1 MSGNT
6 VNPNQLLKMTKSTGE
21 NQNFDPSQADD
32 DVLANFNMADLDG
45 LSAEFFGQNNGHVD
59 STLDGFA
66 TAAPMFDNVDFS
78 RQPQEMNHMSYS
90 LNPSPATLAPPHGL
104 PAMPA
109 RLAYHPAIG
118 YYYPVPNQP
127 IPGYSGTGAF
137 HLAPAFAAPPAPIFN
152 QALVAPI
159 IPATPFGTVL
169 PEVTAKR
176 THAKLAPASNKRKFG
191 PAAFF
196 EDQEQSKRRA
206 VGDGNSPLPVSRD
219 SEPANWT
226 QQKKKTHTAS
236 QAAGAMK
243 EMNIATVQRCRC
255 ELGPNATESHIPR
268 PRNAFIIF
276 RGDFSSRFRTSK
288 DQKRG
293 TANADISK
301 LAGQTWRRI
310 GKKGQAEY
318 QVRAAKEKEE
328 HRKQY
333 PNYHYTPMKKIQAR
347 FGLESC
353 TCGAYKTNMIE
364 LKRLREGG
372 ATPPNDFMATNKS
385 EADDGE
391 YKAPRTRSISRANS
405 SQAPTAR
412 MATYDFNADMSGL
425 DFSLEP
431 QDDWDFEALQAFNN
445 AAEDINAEQQPVQR
459 RSSRSGKTVHYADD
473 AGQEDDQVATATTA
487 RKHRPAPISTSRK
500 SSNSSQLS
508 ALNSADFKFDDAE
521 SVSSRTRSKSVS
533 QSEDERV
540 LPAGL
545 SSPSSLFGD
554 DRDVGEN
561 IVVATP
567 KASHKHN
574 GLALPP
580 RTARQTRSQSR
591 GRARRRS

>member
-6 VNPNQLLKMTKSTGE
+6 VNPNQLFTTTNSTDM

-32 DVLANFNMADLDG
+32 DVLANVNMADLDG
-45 LSAEFFGQNNGHVD
+45 LSAEFFGQYSGPVG

-66 TAAPMFDNVDFS
+66 TATPVFDNFDFS
-78 RQPQEMNHMSYS
+78 RQPQEMNHVPYS
-90 LNPSPATLAPPHGL
+90 LNPSPATLAPPQGP

-109 RLAYHPAIG
+109 RLSYHPAIG
-118 YYYPVPNQP
+118 YFIPVPSVP

-137 HLAPAFAAPPAPIFN
+137 GTAPAFAAPPAPIFS
-152 QALVAPI
+152 QAPVAPNL
-159 IPATPFGTVL
+159 PATPFDTVL
-169 PEVTAKR
+169 PEVSAKR
-176 THAKLAPASNKRKFG
+176 TQPKRAPASNKRKFG

-196 EDQEQSKRRA
+196 EDLEQTKRRA
-206 VGDGNSPLPVSRD
+206 VGDGNSPMPVSRD
-219 SEPANWT
+219 LNHS
-226 QQKKKTHTAS
+226 KKTHTTS

-243 EMNIATVQRCRC
+243 EMNVATVQRCRC
-255 ELGPNATESHIPR
+255 ELGPNATEPHIPR

-276 RGDFSSRFRTSK
+276 RGDFSSRFRTSR

-318 QVRAAKEKEE
+318 QVRAAQEKEE

-333 PNYHYTPMKKIQAR
+333 PNYHYTPMKKIKAR

-353 TCGAYKTNMIE
+353 KCGAYETNMIE
-364 LKRLREGG
+364 LKRLRDGG
-372 ATPPNDFMATNKS
+372 ATPPNDFMASANKS
-385 EADDGE
+385 EADDGQ

-405 SQAPTAR
+405 IQAPTAQ
-412 MATYDFNADMSGL
+412 MATYDFDADLPGL

-431 QDDWDFEALQAFNN
+431 QEDWDFEALQAFNN
-445 AAEDINAEQQPVQR
+445 AVPDITAEQQPTTR
-459 RSSRSGKTVHYADD
+459 RSSRSSKKAVHYADE
-473 AGQEDDQVATATTA
+473 AEENDDEVTTPKATQ
-487 RKHRPAPISTSRK
+487 KHRPAPISTSRK

-508 ALNSADFKFDDAE
+508 ALNTADFQVDDTE

-533 QSEDERV
+533 QSEDEMA
-540 LPAGL
+540 LPTGL
-545 SSPSSLFGD
+545 SSPSSLFGFD
-554 DRDVGEN
+554 DDDIGDN

-567 KASHKHN
+567 KVSPEHTN
-574 GLALPP
+574 LALPP

>member
-6 VNPNQLLKMTKSTGE
+6 VNSNQLFTMTNSTDM

-32 DVLANFNMADLDG
+32 VLTNFNMADLDG
-45 LSAEFFGQNNGHVD
+45 LNAEFFGLDSGPVD

-66 TAAPMFDNVDFS
+66 AAAPMFDNVDFS
-78 RQPQEMNHMSYS
+78 RQLQEMNHMPYS
-90 LNPSPATLAPPHGL
+90 LNPSPATLAPPQGL

-109 RLAYHPAIG
+109 RVLYHPEIG
-118 YYYPVPNQP
+118 YYIPVPNAP
-127 IPGYSGTGAF
+127 IPGFSGIGAF
-137 HLAPAFAAPPAPIFN
+137 GMAPAFAAPPAPIFS
-152 QALVAPI
+152 QAPVAPI
-159 IPATPFGTVL
+159 VPAFPFDAAL
-169 PEVTAKR
+169 PDVTAKR
-176 THAKLAPASNKRKFG
+176 TQPKRAPASNKRKFG

-196 EDQEQSKRRA
+196 EDLEQTKRRA
-206 VGDGNSPLPVSRD
+206 VGDGDSPLPVSHD
-219 SEPANWT
+219 LNYS
-226 QQKKKTHTAS
+226 KKTHTAS

-255 ELGPNATESHIPR
+255 ELGPNATEPHIPR

-276 RGDFSSRFRTSK
+276 RGDFSSRFRTSR

-301 LAGQTWRRI
+301 LAGQTWRKI
-310 GKKGQAEY
+310 GKKGQEEY
-318 QVRAAKEKEE
+318 QVRAAQEKEE

-353 TCGAYKTNMIE
+353 KCGAYETNMIE
-364 LKRLREGG
+364 LKRLRDGG
-372 ATPPNDFMATNKS
+372 ATPPNDFMASANKS

-405 SQAPTAR
+405 IQAPTAHT
-412 MATYDFNADMSGL
+412 ATYDFDVDMSNI

-431 QDDWDFEALQAFNN
+431 QDDWNFEALQAFNN
-445 AAEDINAEQQPVQR
+445 AVPDLTAEQQPATR
-459 RSSRSGKTVHYADD
+459 RSSRSGKKAVHYADE
-473 AGQEDDQVATATTA
+473 AEDNDDEVTTPRATK
-487 RKHRPAPISTSRK
+487 KHRPAPISTSRK

-508 ALNSADFKFDDAE
+508 ALNTADFKVDDAE

-533 QSEDERV
+533 QSEDEMAV
-540 LPAGL
+540 PTDL
-545 SSPSSLFGD
+545 SSPSSLFGFD
-554 DRDVGEN
+554 DDSDIGDN
-561 IVVATP
+561 IVIATP
-567 KASHKHN
+567 KASPKHTD
-574 GLALPP
+574 LSLPP

>member
-6 VNPNQLLKMTKSTGE
+6 VNPNQLFKTTNLIDE

-45 LSAEFFGQNNGHVD
+45 LSADFFSQNNGLAD

-78 RQPQEMNHMSYS
+78 RQPQEMNPMPYS
-90 LNPSPATLAPPHGL
+90 LNPSPATLVPPQGL

-109 RLAYHPAIG
+109 RLSYHPAVG
-118 YYYPVPNQP
+118 YFIPVPGVP
-127 IPGYSGTGAF
+127 ITGYSATGPFGA
-137 HLAPAFAAPPAPIFN
+137 APAFVAPSAPVFSQAAAAPIF
-152 QALVAPI
+152 
-159 IPATPFGTVL
+159 PATPFDATL

-176 THAKLAPASNKRKFG
+176 TQPKRAPASNKRKFG

-196 EDQEQSKRRA
+196 EDLEQSKRRA
-206 VGDGNSPLPVSRD
+206 VGGGNSPLPVSRD
-219 SEPANWT
+219 SELANWT
-226 QQKKKTHTAS
+226 QPKKTHTAS
-236 QAAGAMK
+236 RAAGAMK

-255 ELGPNATESHIPR
+255 ELGPNATEPHIPR

-276 RGDFSSRFRTSK
+276 RGDFSSRFRTSR

-310 GKKGQAEY
+310 GKKAQAQY
-318 QVRAAKEKEE
+318 QVRAAQEKEE

-333 PNYHYTPMKKIQAR
+333 PNYHYTPMKKIRAR

-372 ATPPNDFMATNKS
+372 ATPPNDFMSAKKS
-385 EADDGE
+385 EADDGQ

-405 SQAPTAR
+405 IQAPTAQ
-412 MATYDFNADMSGL
+412 MPTYDFAADMSDL
-425 DFSLEP
+425 DFSLGT
-431 QDDWDFEALQAFNN
+431 QDDWNFEALHAFSNV
-445 AAEDINAEQQPVQR
+445 AEGINAEQQPFQR
-459 RSSRSGKTVHYADD
+459 RSSRGGKTVHYAD
-473 AGQEDDQVATATTA
+473 EVTTPRAT

-508 ALNSADFKFDDAE
+508 ALNAADLKFDDNE

-533 QSEDERV
+533 RSEVDMP
-540 LPAGL
+540 LPTGL

-554 DRDVGEN
+554 DDDDDDDVVDN

-567 KASHKHN
+567 KASPKN
-574 GLALPP
+574 TGLVRPP

-591 GRARRRS
+591 GRGRRRS